1 MFEYVVA
8 GLAYGSL
15 YALLALGLVLTL
27 RSTNVLNFAQ
37 GEISMVMAFVC
48 YSAAIALNLNVWFS
62 AVVTIPV
69 AAVVGGALYNVFIYP
84 FRKRDQEGLAII
96 SLALKLVVTGSA
108 ALYWGADAKVFPKL
122 FHTDQISLLA
132 LQMSPG
138 QAAIIAAGILGVAA
152 VAAFLRYTKIGLEMR
167 VAAEN
172 PDLAQLLGINL
183 RVVGSTA
190 WAAAAVLGAVTGIL
204 VAATLFLSP
213 YMMGLVIMKGFAALV
228 LGGMWSPIGAVA
240 GGLILGLL
248 ETAVAYSISPLF
260 QDSVGLL
267 LMIVIL
273 LVRPAGLFGS
283 AMNWRA

>member
-122 FHTDQISLLA
+122 FHADQISLLA

>member
-8 GLAYGSL
+8 GLAYGGL

-48 YSAAIALNLNVWFS
+48 FSTTRVFGFNVWLS
-62 AVVTIPV
+62 ALVTIP
-69 AAVVGGALYNVFIYP
+69 AAALIGGALYNVFIYP

-122 FHTDQISLLA
+122 FHVDQITIATMHL
-132 LQMSPG
+132 SPN
-138 QAAIIAAGILGVAA
+138 QAAIIAAGVLSVAA
-152 VAAFLRYTKIGLEMR
+152 IAAFLRYTTIGLEMR

-172 PDLAQLLGINL
+172 PDIAQLLGINL

-190 WAAAAVLGAVTGIL
+190 WAAASILGAITGIL

-248 ETAVAYSISPLF
+248 ESAVAYSISPLF

-283 AMNWRA
+283 AINWRA

>member
-1 MFEYVVA
+1 MFQYVVA

-37 GEISMVMAFVC
+37 GEISMVMAFICFSASSAWGLGVWA
-48 YSAAIALNLNVWFS
+48 SVLVTVPAAAI
-62 AVVTIPV
+62 
-69 AAVVGGALYNVFIYP
+69 VGAILYNVLIYP

-96 SLALKLVVTGSA
+96 SLALKLAITGAA
-108 ALYWGADAKVFPKL
+108 ALYFGSDAKVFPAL
-122 FHTDQISLLA
+122 FQVDQVRLFGA
-132 LQMSPG
+132 EMSPN
-138 QAAIIAAGILGVAA
+138 QAAIIVAGVLSVAA
-152 VAAFLRYTKIGLEMR
+152 IAAFLRYTSLGLSMR

-172 PDLAQLLGINL
+172 PDVAQLLGINL

-190 WAAAAVLGAVTGIL
+190 WAAAAVLGAITGTL

-213 YMMGLVIMKGFAALV
+213 YMMGLVVMKGFAALV
-228 LGGMWSPIGAVA
+228 LGGMWSPLGAVA

-248 ETAVAYSISPLF
+248 ESAVAYSISPLF

-267 LMIVIL
+267 LMIAIL
-273 LVRPAGLFGS
+273 LIRPAGLFRSGLS
-283 AMNWRA
+283 WRA

>member
-1 MFEYVVA
+1 MFQYVVA

-48 YSAAIALNLNVWFS
+48 YSVASAWGLGVWTS
-62 AVVTIPV
+62 VLVTIPV
-69 AAVVGGALYNVFIYP
+69 AVAAGALLYNAFIYP

-96 SLALKLVVTGSA
+96 SLALKLVITGAA
-108 ALYWGADAKVFPKL
+108 ALYFGSDAKVFPAL
-122 FHTDQISLLA
+122 FHVDQVTLFGASV
-132 LQMSPG
+132 SPN
-138 QAAIIAAGILGVAA
+138 QVAIIVVGLISVGAI
-152 VAAFLRYTKIGLEMR
+152 AAFLRYTSLGLSMR

-172 PDLAQLLGINL
+172 PDVAQLLGVNL

-190 WAAAAVLGAVTGIL
+190 WAAAAVLGAITGTL

-228 LGGMWSPIGAVA
+228 LGGMWSPLGAVA

-248 ETAVAYSISPLF
+248 ESTVAYSISPLF

-267 LMIVIL
+267 LMIAIL
-273 LVRPAGLFGS
+273 LIRPTGLFSSGF
-283 AMNWRA
+283 NWRA